1 MINIKSLGTG
11 VVGDGINDD
20 AFAFNS
26 AIEIVAAAGG
36 GILFVPP
43 GTYDVGAPII
53 LRSNVTLQGSGIGAT
68 VIRQKAGTG
77 MSSTVQTLGAYSLFG
92 GGSCDGP
99 VAVQL
104 RDLQINA
111 NRQSGCISDGLAI
124 YGPVFALN
132 RILVCNASGVGVRTE
147 FGVPGYTPFGYSAQA
162 SMENSFVHDCNA
174 AGVRW
179 GGPSDSSLVN
189 CQIYRNLVYNLWLA
203 APQGTGAKVLNSH
216 CWGSNFDPYDLR
228 MATTACRIDSEG
240 NLLMNN
246 VFEGGTVHQVHIR
259 SNANVLM
266 GGNIY
271 YKSDATPTYGVT
283 LGDSSIAVSSN
294 KIDTRIDNCRAGAVY
309 YANDLG
315 LNQVTVTGYNSGTS
329 PTVGWAGSPKPGANY
344 MNIQIDGEAT
354 ISNGSELRVMSK
366 NIRFVNGM
374 AGTTGLMVPGALS
387 SGGTG
392 MRTLCIPN

>member
-1 MINIKSLGTG
+1 MISIKSLGTNI
-11 VVGDGINDD
+11 VGDGINDD
-20 AFAFNS
+20 ASAINA
-26 AIEIVAAAGG
+26 AIEIAAAAGG
-36 GILFVPP
+36 GFLFMPP
-43 GTYDVGAPII
+43 GTYDVGSSVI
-53 LRSNVTLQGSGIGAT
+53 LRSNVTLHGSGIGAT

-77 MSSTVQTLGAYSLFG
+77 VSSTVQTLGAYSLFG

-111 NRQSGCISDGLAI
+111 NRQNGCISDGLAI

-147 FGVPGYTPFGYSAQA
+147 FGVPGYTPFGFSAQS

-189 CQIYRNLVYNLWLA
+189 CQIYRNLVYNLWLSN
-203 APQGTGAKVLNSH
+203 PQGSGTKVLNSH
-216 CWGSNFDPYDLR
+216 CWGSIFDNR

-246 VFEGGTVHQVHIR
+246 VFEVHIR

-271 YKSDATPTYGVT
+271 YKSDATPTYGIT

-294 KIDTRIDNCRAGAVY
+294 KIDTRIDNCRAGSVY

-315 LNQVTVTGYNSGTS
+315 LNQVTVTGYNSGSTPS
-329 PTVGWAGSPKPGANY
+329 VGWAGLPMSGANY
-344 MNIQIDGEAT
+344 MNIQIDGDAAV
-354 ISNGSELRVMSK
+354 SNGSELRVMSK
-366 NIRFVNGM
+366 NIRLVNGM
-374 AGTTGLMVPGALS
+374 AGNTGLMSPGALS
-387 SGGTG
+387 SGGSG
-392 MRTLCIPN
+392 LRTLCIPN